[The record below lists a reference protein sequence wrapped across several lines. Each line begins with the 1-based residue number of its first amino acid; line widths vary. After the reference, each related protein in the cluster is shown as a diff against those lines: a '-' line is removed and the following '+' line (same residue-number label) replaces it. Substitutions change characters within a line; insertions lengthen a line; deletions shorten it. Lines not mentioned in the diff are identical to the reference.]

1 VSNRQRV
8 GRHRRRPSTAAR
20 ILTALT
26 LAVLAA
32 GSGVVGVRLLDGI
45 RLGRSADTGDVP
57 IAASTTDPPTRPESG
72 DRSNSPAATP
82 RPPARTPPPPGVP
95 VKLALP
101 SERVSAPVIP
111 AGTRPDGQLR
121 LPRSPSVV
129 GWWVR
134 SAPAGDRRD
143 TTMLAGHVDSA
154 AEGVG
159 ALAALRE
166 IDVGSRVVLTDT
178 FGVEHSYRVAAR
190 RVYPKYALPD
200 DIFTVTGRARVVLI
214 TCGGPFDEEAGRYRD
229 NVVVYALP
237 S

>member
-1 VSNRQRV
+1 MSNRQRV

-32 GSGVVGVRLLDGI
+32 ASGVVGVRLLDGI
-45 RLGRSADTGDVP
+45 RVGRSPDTGDVP
-57 IAASTTDPPTRPESG
+57 IAASTTGPPTRPGSG
-72 DRSNSPAATP
+72 GRSSSPAATP

>member
-1 VSNRQRV
+1 V
-8 GRHRRRPSTAAR
+8 
-20 ILTALT
+20 
-26 LAVLAA
+26 
-32 GSGVVGVRLLDGI
+32 
-45 RLGRSADTGDVP
+45 
-57 IAASTTDPPTRPESG
+57 AASTGGPKATARPSG
-72 DRSNSPAATP
+72 SRSGSPAAP
-82 RPPARTPPPPGVP
+82 QPPARTPAPPGVP

-101 SERVSAPVIP
+101 SERVSAPVVP
-111 AGTRPDGQLR
+111 AGTRLDGELR
-121 LPRSPSVV
+121 LPRSPRVV

-154 AEGVG
+154 AEGIG

-166 IDVGSRVVLTDT
+166 IDIGSRVVLTDT
-178 FGVEHSYRVAAR
+178 FGGEHSYRVAAR

-200 DIFTVTGRARVVLI
+200 DIFTVSGRARLVLI
-214 TCGGPFDEEAGRYRD
+214 TCGGPFDEDTGRYRD